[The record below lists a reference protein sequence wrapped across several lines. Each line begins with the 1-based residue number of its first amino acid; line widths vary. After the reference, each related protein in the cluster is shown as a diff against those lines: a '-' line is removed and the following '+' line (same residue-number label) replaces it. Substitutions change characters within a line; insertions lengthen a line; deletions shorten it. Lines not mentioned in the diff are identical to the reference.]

1 MHAYAPHDDDVP
13 VVQTPFVSH
22 TEPCTVAGPEHTVL
36 PHAVPGFA
44 TVRHAPDPA
53 RTATYAALLAARRE
67 LYPAVRR
74 IA

>member
-1 MHAYAPHDDDVP
+1 MAVGLVDG
-13 VVQTPFVSH
+13 
-22 TEPCTVAGPEHTVL
+22 VAAARRWRSAL
-36 PHAVPGFA
+36 
-44 TVRHAPDPA
+44 VRHVPDPA